1 VNHAGGELNKMTK
14 IITSDKKPT
23 RGQRLWQRLVD
34 DRRTAPAS
42 IERAKLVTASWKTTE
57 GLPVPI
63 RRAKSFE
70 KVVNE
75 LPIYIEEDQLI
86 AGDMGSWP
94 MAAELICDQ
103 FSTDWIL
110 ERLEDQKG
118 YLVVKEEDMPAL
130 KEIAQFW
137 RNRCTEA
144 LYFQKI
150 GSEATEW
157 LHKIDIRGAFVC
169 GPNHL
174 NQGWN
179 IPDYPKVISQGLNGI
194 KSEIEKELAATV
206 VLDEVSLGK
215 KNFLEALLIVIKA
228 GISYAG
234 RYSALAGQMAKTARG
249 KRKTELEE
257 IARVCEWVPA
267 NPARTFREAVQA
279 LWFMHVL
286 IYFDAPTSGVSPG
299 RVDQYLYP
307 YYKKDLEEGR
317 TTREEVIELLELLRC
332 KFSSYRIFAEKVM
345 TETGSGEAE
354 WFNCVLGGVTADGR
368 DATNEMSYL
377 WLEAAK
383 KVGSPHPTLSLRVH
397 ENMDEDVVIM
407 AAEVC
412 RMGRGYPAWFGD
424 RTNIAYLLNQGI
436 PLTEA
441 RNYAIAGC
449 TLAAV
454 PGKMSGAR
462 VFFGNIPK
470 MLELTLNNGVD
481 PVTGELLG
489 LKTGKFADFKTYD
502 DLWKAFINQVRHW
515 LRWAAVIHNDS
526 EVFNSTTVP
535 CLVSSLIYDDCIK
548 RGLPSNGGGCR
559 YQQGMWYLLPTGPV
573 DVADS
578 LSAIKKCV
586 YEDKSITKKQLLEAL
601 ALNFTGN
608 EFQNIRKLLL
618 AAPKYGNDDDYV
630 DYITRDIY
638 TMLDRELSQIE
649 GSWGTKYV
657 CSPHSVSFHSPMGK
671 TVGALPS
678 GRLAFI
684 SLADGNLSP
693 SQGMDRCGPT
703 AVIKSAGKVDQVPL
717 QGTLFNQ
724 KFHPSALKTQEDL
737 SKFIALIK
745 TYMLDMGGKH
755 LQFNIVDRKTLL
767 DAQAHPEKFKNLV
780 VRVAGYSA
788 LWVEL
793 SRLVQDEI
801 IARSEQNW

>member
-1 VNHAGGELNKMTK
+1 MSKENQL
-14 IITSDKKPT
+14 T
-23 RGQRLWQRLVD
+23 RGQKLWERLVNV
-34 DRRTAPAS
+34 RRTSPAS
-42 IERAKLVTASWKTTE
+42 IERAKLVTASWKKTE
-57 GLPVPI
+57 GLPIPI
-63 RRAKSFE
+63 RRARSFE
-70 KVVNE
+70 MVMNE
-75 LPIYIEEDQLI
+75 LPIFIEDGQLF
-86 AGDMGSWP
+86 AGDMGAWP
-94 MAAELICDQ
+94 MAAEWICDH
-103 FSTDWIL
+103 FAVDWVI
-110 ERLEDQKG
+110 ERLDEQKG
-118 YLVVKEEDMPAL
+118 YSIVKEEDLPVM

-137 RNRCTEA
+137 RTRCTES

-150 GSEATEW
+150 GPEATEW
-157 LHKIDIRGAFVC
+157 LHKIDIRGSFVC

-179 IPDYPKVISQGLNGI
+179 IPDYPKVINQGLNGI
-194 KSEIEKELAATV
+194 KDEVEKELQATV
-206 VLDEVSLGK
+206 VLDEVSLSK
-215 KNFLEALLIVIKA
+215 KYFLEALLIVIKA
-228 GISYAG
+228 GIDYTK
-234 RYSALAGQMAKTARG
+234 RYSVLAREMARTAKG
-249 KRKTELEE
+249 KRKAELEE
-257 IARVCEWVPA
+257 MANVCDWVPA
-267 NPARTFREAVQA
+267 NPARTFREALQS
-279 LWFMHVL
+279 LWFMHVM

-307 YYKKDLEEGR
+307 YYKKDLEAGR
-317 TTREEVIELLELLRC
+317 INREEAIELLELMRC
-332 KFSSYRIFAEKVM
+332 KFSTYRIFAEKVM

-354 WFNCVLGGVTADGR
+354 WFNCMLGGVDAIGK

-383 KVGSPHPTLSLRVH
+383 RVGSPHPTLSLRVH
-397 ENMDEDVVIM
+397 ENMDEDFVM
-407 AAEVC
+407 KAAEIC

-436 PLTEA
+436 PLPEA
-441 RNYAIAGC
+441 RNFAIAGC

-481 PVTGELLG
+481 PVTDKLLG
-489 LKTGKFADFKTYD
+489 IKTGKFADFKSYD
-502 DLWKAFINQVRHW
+502 DLWTAFVNQVRHW

-526 EVFNSTTVP
+526 EVFNASIVP
-535 CLVSSLIYDDCIK
+535 TLVNSLIYDDCIK

-586 YEDKSITKKQLLEAL
+586 YDDKALTPKLLLDAL
-601 ALNFTGN
+601 KANFAGN
-608 EFQNIRKLLL
+608 EYQKIRKLLL
-618 AAPKYGNDDDYV
+618 AAPKYGNDDDFV
-630 DYITRDIY
+630 DFITRDIY
-638 TMLDRELSQIE
+638 TMLDQELTQIE

-703 AVIKSAGKVDQVPL
+703 AVIKSAGKIDQVPL

-737 SKFIALIK
+737 CKFIALIK
-745 TYMLDMGGKH
+745 TYMLDLGGKH

-767 DAQAHPEKFKNLV
+767 DAQAHPEKYKNLV

-788 LWVEL
+788 LWIEL

-801 IARSEQNW
+801 ITRSEQTW